1 MDLNET
7 ELVVAIVGLIVTTVG
22 VIAAIVIGL
31 VQIKGQ
37 PKPFKRAKRN
47 SAPVSEPQKSIVDK
61 RPSWIDYISLFQISD
76 YRLAYSPVIN
86 DWTKGKPI
94 KFLSWDTFKI
104 TRNPQPFI
112 LGSVFQTLTNLKD
125 YRNDPSCRLDECSI
139 EDNAKYSLSL
149 KLQETSYG
157 DYLRSGEHLDDPFPD
172 DPLET
177 FRSALGSIIVAG
189 SGKVKPEKLTNI
201 CGVGIFLVT
210 KDNKIIVTKHSDH
223 SHVYPGRLTFSASGL
238 MKWGAYP
245 HPYMEMA
252 RKAFQEIQF
261 QVRPDRTKLIGF
273 GADARKLYFQFS
285 FMEEVDLTADQV
297 IECYERNLDHENKGL
312 LRDRPRK
319 LTALSYNLEEIRNHV
334 LDYCWEPSAEAI
346 LLTLCA
352 ERFGPDQ
359 VAQAL
364 HGRQHDWER
373 KKMLDEWDYRA
384 ARKGRLPDMSVRYP
398 PDLLEHASQQYVM
411 GLLTFMGSDLNGKNV
426 VEMGCG
432 TGSVTEHLVGIA
444 SKVTCV
450 DLSGK
455 MIEKNKHRLGESSK
469 KVHYEE
475 KFVQDYRCSEK
486 HDVAICSRV
495 LIHNVNDSDFK
506 ELVRSMCNSARIVF
520 VFEDVSPNR
529 PTSETTKI
537 RSVDE
542 IVHVFAENDF
552 DLLGSGKDNLFDDE
566 IALLKF
572 SEKPQ

>member
-1 MDLNET
+1 MDKVDKNL
-7 ELVVAIVGLIVTTVG
+7 LVAIIG
-22 VIAAIVIGL
+22 VIVAIVIGI
-31 VQIKGQ
+31 VQILRS
-37 PKPFKRAKRN
+37 PKPIKPAKRN
-47 SAPVSEPQKSIVDK
+47 NTRASEPPKSSLVK
-61 RPSWIDYISLFQISD
+61 RPSWGDYKLLFQISD

-86 DWTKGKPI
+86 DWTEGNPI
-94 KFLSWDTFKI
+94 RCLSWDAFRI
-104 TRNPQPFI
+104 IRNPQPFI
-112 LGSVFQTLTNLKD
+112 LDNVFQTLTDSKD
-125 YRNDPSCRLDECSI
+125 YRDDPSCRLDECSI
-139 EDNAKYSLSL
+139 EDKEKYSISL
-149 KLQETSYG
+149 KIQETSYG

-177 FRSALGSIIVAG
+177 FRSTLGNIIEAG

-210 KDNKIIVTKHSDH
+210 KDDKIIVTKHSDH

-285 FMEEVDLTADQV
+285 FMEEVELTSDQV
-297 IECYERNLDHENKGL
+297 LARYEKNLDQENKGL

-319 LTALSYNLEEIRNHV
+319 LTALPFSLEEIRNHV
-334 LDYCWEPSAEAI
+334 LDYCWEPSAEAV

-352 ERFGPDQ
+352 KRFGSNQ
-359 VAQAL
+359 VFQAL

-384 ARKGRLPDMSVRYP
+384 SRKGRLPDMSVRYP
-398 PDLLEHASQQYVM
+398 ADLLEQASRQYTI
-411 GLLTFMGSDLNGKNV
+411 GLLTFMGSDIHGKNV
-426 VEMGCG
+426 VEIGCG
-432 TGSVTEHLVGIA
+432 TGIVTEHLVDIA
-444 SKVTCV
+444 SQVTCV

-455 MIEKNKHRLGESSK
+455 MIEKNKDRLGGKST
-469 KVHYEE
+469 KVHYQE
-475 KFVQDYRCSEK
+475 KFVQDYRCTEK

-495 LIHNVNDSDFK
+495 LIHNVNDSDLK
-506 ELVRSMCNSARIVF
+506 ELVRSMCACARIVF
-520 VFEDVSPNR
+520 VFEDVTPNR

-542 IVHVFAENDF
+542 IARVFAENDF
-552 DLLGSGKDNLFDDE
+552 DLLCSGKDNLFNDD